1 MKVLLTAINS
11 KFIHSN
17 LAIRYLKAY
26 TKDLNYDCK
35 IREFSI
41 NDREEK
47 ILEEIIK
54 EKPDIVA
61 FSTYIWNIEM
71 ITKLSELIKI
81 VNSDIEIVYGGPEV
95 SYDSVNILK
104 ELKGD
109 YIIQGEGEETF
120 REFIKYKLGELKIS
134 SIRGL
139 YYKERS
145 EVINNGSRPLMNMN
159 DCVFPYE
166 EDENLDNK
174 IVYYEASRGCPFN
187 CKYCLSSTI
196 HGVRFLEIERVK
208 RELQYF
214 IDKKVKLVKF
224 VDRTFNCNHK
234 FAMAIW
240 EFLIAAN
247 TDTQFHFEISADILK
262 DKELELLRKAPKDRF
277 QFEVGVQTTNDTVLN
292 NINRFVN
299 FTDIKDKVC
308 ELLEIKNIKQ
318 HLDLIAGLPGEDLTS
333 FIKSF
338 NDVYSI
344 EPEEIQ
350 LGFLKLLRGSSMR
363 EEAERYG
370 MKFSPYP
377 PYEILATKDI
387 SYNELLILKK
397 VEEMVD
403 KYYNSQ
409 KFNNIIKFL
418 INSFNTPYEFYLSLG
433 EFFDK
438 NGYFNRNIGNNE
450 YYKVF
455 LDFNEEITMLD
466 KEALKDIIKY
476 DYLSFNKR
484 RGMPEFLFND
494 MNKEEEKYIRE
505 QLKEKYTLKKYHIE
519 KFKINIKKFINEQ
532 KIKKETEYYLFGF
545 DGEIINVSN
554 EIS

>member
-1 MKVLLTAINS
+1 
-11 KFIHSN
+11 
-17 LAIRYLKAY
+17 
-26 TKDLNYDCK
+26 
-35 IREFSI
+35 
-41 NDREEK
+41 
-47 ILEEIIK
+47 
-54 EKPDIVA
+54 
-61 FSTYIWNIEM
+61 
-71 ITKLSELIKI
+71 
-81 VNSDIEIVYGGPEV
+81 
-95 SYDSVNILK
+95 
-104 ELKGD
+104 
-109 YIIQGEGEETF
+109 
-120 REFIKYKLGELKIS
+120 
-134 SIRGL
+134 
-139 YYKERS
+139 
-145 EVINNGSRPLMNMN
+145 
-159 DCVFPYE
+159 
-166 EDENLDNK
+166 
-174 IVYYEASRGCPFN
+174 
-187 CKYCLSSTI
+187 
-196 HGVRFLEIERVK
+196 
-208 RELQYF
+208 
-214 IDKKVKLVKF
+214 
-224 VDRTFNCNHK
+224 
-234 FAMAIW
+234 
-240 EFLIAAN
+240 
-247 TDTQFHFEISADILK
+247 
-262 DKELELLRKAPKDRF
+262 
-277 QFEVGVQTTNDTVLN
+277 
-292 NINRFVN
+292 
-299 FTDIKDKVC
+299 
-308 ELLEIKNIKQ
+308 
-318 HLDLIAGLPGEDLTS
+318 
-333 FIKSF
+333 
-338 NDVYSI
+338 
-344 EPEEIQ
+344 
-350 LGFLKLLRGSSMR
+350 MR